1 MQQQLPS
8 NPGPL
13 ARVISAVVLLGVFA
27 VSFAVGAVL
36 FLVVLGLV
44 VTLGVAFYL
53 RLRWLRHRMRRA
65 PPPRRGGDVLEGEY
79 TVKDEKPPTRH

>member
-8 NPGPL
+8 RPGLL
-13 ARVISAVVLLGVFA
+13 ARIISAVALLAVFA

-36 FLVVLGLV
+36 FLVIVGLVAVLGI
-44 VTLGVAFYL
+44 AFYL
-53 RLRWLRHRMRRA
+53 RLRWLRRKLRQVS
-65 PPPRRGGDVLEGEY
+65 PPRRGGDVLEGEY